1 MKDIQAILEIL
12 TKINTTFKYAYLD
25 SDNCV
30 RSEDIISLIQE
41 LKGLEGKSCRNC
53 KYCPEDCDD
62 DGEWYC
68 EYRDKSIE
76 LDFSCEEWI
85 AE

>member
-1 MKDIQAILEIL
+1 MLEAILIL
-12 TKINTTFKYAYLD
+12 DKLNKAEHW
-25 SDNCV
+25 
-30 RSEDIISLIQE
+30 EDYYPSKVACNSAIQE
-41 LKGLEGKSCRNC
+41 LKELEGKSCRNC

-68 EYRDKSIE
+68 EHRDKSIE